1 MYLNLTEV
9 QSKTHQWCSKN
20 LKSPCCRNVSVM
32 WGEFCFA
39 CQMWRAERDSGGLQ
53 VWLPIVHLTPQQT
66 RDSTTPAEHPVM
78 RWKIF
83 CRRRDGGEKS
93 SAVMDRINKSGRS
106 VITKLTQ
113 GVEEAREGGEG
124 DGWNKSWRWTALS
137 RLSEEGW
144 ERHHFHT
151 FSCISLTVFTSLQVY
166 FLLTLH
172 LNVICPAQGPVPAP
186 SLFKCKFKTKTQHFL
201 LKLRLRLVYVMSRTS
216 RVRVR
221 DQRRPVVLWW

>member
-1 MYLNLTEV
+1 MRYTAGISNSWT
-9 QSKTHQWCSKN
+9 
-20 LKSPCCRNVSVM
+20 LKCIWIWLKFNQRLINHVAKIWSLPAAEMFPVM

-66 RDSTTPAEHPVM
+66 RDSATPAERPVM

-113 GVEEAREGGEG
+113 GVEEARGVEW
-124 DGWNKSWRWTALS
+124 DGWNKSWRLMALS

-144 ERHHFHT
+144 ESHHFHT
-151 FSCISLTVFTSLQVY
+151 FSCISLTVFKSLQVY

-186 SLFKCKFKTKTQHFL
+186 FIN
-201 LKLRLRLVYVMSRTS
+201 V
-216 RVRVR
+216 
-221 DQRRPVVLWW
+221 